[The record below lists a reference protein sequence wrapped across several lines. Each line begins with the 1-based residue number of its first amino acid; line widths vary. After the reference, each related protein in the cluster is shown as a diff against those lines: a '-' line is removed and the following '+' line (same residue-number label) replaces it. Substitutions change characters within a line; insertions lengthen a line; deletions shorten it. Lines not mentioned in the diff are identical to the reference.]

1 MKTYQYYWQLIR
13 FRPKYYGTDI
23 VTISIHFAITTV
35 LGLILRAYFNY
46 LTGDDGFA
54 LSLWPIVGLQIGYA
68 VIAGAS
74 LAAAALAFISFQYH
88 SYALLTRNL
97 LARVLQ
103 MPGSRPLPHNDDGS
117 QMSTGQ
123 AISTFRDDTEELL
136 MAIVAV
142 DDVIGLLISAGI
154 SVTIMLQISVPVTLG
169 TFVPLLFVVGIA
181 QRLGERAKRYR
192 RASRQATS
200 QVTGM
205 IADMFNS
212 TQALKVANAEAR
224 IIDRFRQ
231 VNDQRKQTMV
241 KDKLL
246 TQLVDAL
253 STGTIELGMGL
264 ILLLAARQMYLGT
277 FTLGDFALFAA
288 YIWPVTQLF
297 RIFSRM
303 ITGYKQAGVSTQRME
318 TMMQGAT
325 PGAVAAHQPLHMD
338 GNLPPLPYTPKTA
351 VHTLT
356 ELTAKNLNFTY
367 PGSENGI
374 HNINLSLKAGQFV
387 VITGRIGAGKTTLLK
402 VLLGLLPAD
411 SGKIGWNG
419 RPVPDPANFLVPP
432 RVATTMQIPRLFSE
446 SIRDNILLGL
456 PESEVDVRRAVETAV
471 FEQDLAQMEHGLD
484 TIVGPRGQRLSGGQ
498 AQRVAAARMFV
509 RQPEL
514 LVFDDLS
521 SALDV
526 ETEKVLWERLFNGD
540 WRLEIRDDVQQS
552 PISNLQSPTCLVV
565 SHRRTAL
572 RQADHVVV
580 LKDGRIEDEG
590 TLEELLTRCEEMQQL
605 WQTELSSD
613 NGKTT
618 D

>member
-1 MKTYQYYWQLIR
+1 MNTLSYYWRLIR
-13 FRPKYYGTDI
+13 FTPKYYAADI
-23 VTISIHFAITTV
+23 ITISIHFAATTA
-35 LGLILRAYFNY
+35 LGLILRAFFNG
-46 LTGDDGFA
+46 LTGESSFA
-54 LSLWPIVGLQIGYA
+54 LPLWPIVGLQIAYA
-68 VIAGAS
+68 LITAASQMAAGW
-74 LAAAALAFISFQYH
+74 AFINFEYI
-88 SYALLTRNL
+88 SYNLLIRNM

-103 MPGSRPLPHNDDGS
+103 MPGSRPLPQNEDGTT
-117 QMSTGQ
+117 MSTGQ
-123 AISTFRDDTEELL
+123 AISTFRDDTHELL

-142 DDVIGLLISAGI
+142 DDVIGLIISAGI

-169 TFVPLLFVVGIA
+169 TFVPLLIVVGIA

-192 RASRQATS
+192 KASRLATS

-224 IIDRFRQ
+224 VIDRFREI
-231 VNDQRKQTMV
+231 NNQRKQTMV
-241 KDKLL
+241 RDKLL
-246 TQLVDAL
+246 TELVDAL

-264 ILLLAARQMYLGT
+264 ILLLAAQQMYTGS

-303 ITGYKQAGVSTQRME
+303 ITNYKQAGVSTQRME
-318 TMMQGAT
+318 TMMQGA
-325 PGAVAAHQPLHMD
+325 PVGQVVAPQALHLD
-338 GNLPPLPYTPKTA
+338 GKLPPLPYTPKTA

-356 ELTAKNLNFTY
+356 DLAVKNLNFTY
-367 PGSENGI
+367 PGSDNGI
-374 HNINLSLKAGQFV
+374 HHINLSLKAGQFV

-402 VLLGLLPAD
+402 ALLGLLPVD
-411 SGKIGWNG
+411 SGEIFWNG
-419 RPVPDPANFLVPP
+419 RLVKDPANFMIPP

-456 PESEVDVRRAVETAV
+456 PEGEVDVMGAVETAV
-471 FEQDLAQMEHGLD
+471 FEQDLAQMEEGLD
-484 TIVGPRGQRLSGGQ
+484 TVVGPRGQRLSGGQ

-526 ETEKVLWERLFNGD
+526 ETEKVLWERIFNKDWGLETGD
-540 WRLEIRDDVQQS
+540 DKSQS
-552 PISNLQSPTCLVV
+552 PVSSLQSPTCLVV
-565 SHRRTAL
+565 SHRRAAL

-580 LKDGRIEDEG
+580 LQDGRIVDEG
-590 TLEELLTRCEEMQQL
+590 TLEELLGRCEEMQQL
-605 WQTELSSD
+605 WQMDTAVGE
-613 NGKTT
+613 
-618 D
+618 

>member
-1 MKTYQYYWQLIR
+1 MNTLSYYWRLIR
-13 FRPKYYGTDI
+13 FTPRYYAADI
-23 VTISIHFAITTV
+23 ITISIHFAVTTA
-35 LGLILRAYFNY
+35 LGLILRAFFNG
-46 LTGDDGFA
+46 LTGEDSFA
-54 LSLWPIVGLQIGYA
+54 LPLWPIVGLQIAYA
-68 VIAGAS
+68 LV
-74 LAAAALAFISFQYH
+74 AALSQMGAGWAFINFEH
-88 SYALLTRNL
+88 ISYDLLIRNM

-103 MPGSRPLPHNDDGS
+103 RPGSRPLPQNDDGTP
-117 QMSTGQ
+117 MSTGQ
-123 AISTFRDDTEELL
+123 AISTFRDDTHELL

-169 TFVPLLFVVGIA
+169 TFVPLLVVVGIA

-192 RASRQATS
+192 KASREATS

-212 TQALKVANAEAR
+212 TQALKVANAETR
-224 IIDRFRQ
+224 VIDRFREI
-231 VNDQRKQTMV
+231 NEQRKQTMV
-241 KDKLL
+241 RDKLL
-246 TQLVDAL
+246 TGLVDAL

-264 ILLLAARQMYLGT
+264 ILLLAARQMYTGA

-288 YIWPVTQLF
+288 YIWPITQLF

-318 TMMQGAT
+318 TMMQGAAV
-325 PGAVAAHQPLHMD
+325 GAVVAPQELHLD
-338 GNLPPLPYTPKTA
+338 GQLPPLPYTPKTA
-351 VHTLT
+351 VHTLET
-356 ELTAKNLNFTY
+356 LAIKQLNFTY

-374 HNINLSLKAGQFV
+374 HDINLSLKAGQFV

-402 VLLGLLPAD
+402 VLLGLLPAN
-411 SGKIGWNG
+411 SGEIVWNG
-419 RPVPDPANFLVPP
+419 RPVPDPATFMVPP

-446 SIRDNILLGL
+446 SVRDNILLGL
-456 PESEVDVRRAVETAV
+456 PESEVDVMAAVATAV
-471 FEQDLAQMEHGLD
+471 FEQDLANMEQGLN

-526 ETEKVLWERLFNGD
+526 ETEKVLWERVFNAEARRHRGEN
-540 WRLEIRDDVQQS
+540 RQQ
-552 PISNLQSPTCLVV
+552 TCLVV

-605 WQTELSSD
+605 WQIET
-613 NGKTT
+613 
-618 D
+618 

>member
-1 MKTYQYYWQLIR
+1 MNTLSYYWRLIR
-13 FRPKYYGTDI
+13 YQPKYYASDI
-23 VTISIHFAITTV
+23 ITISIHFAATTA
-35 LGLILRAYFNY
+35 LGLILRAFFNG
-46 LTGDDGFA
+46 LTGESSFA
-54 LSLWPIVGLQIGYA
+54 LPLWPIVGLQIVYA
-68 VIAGAS
+68 LITATSQMAAGW
-74 LAAAALAFISFQYH
+74 AFINFEYISFD
-88 SYALLTRNL
+88 LLIRNM

-103 MPGSRPLPHNDDGS
+103 LPGSRPLPQNEDGTT
-117 QMSTGQ
+117 MSTGQ
-123 AISTFRDDTEELL
+123 AISTFRDDTDQLL

-169 TFVPLLFVVGIA
+169 TFVPLLIVVGIA

-192 RASRQATS
+192 KASREATS

-224 IIDRFRQ
+224 VIDRFREI
-231 VNDQRKQTMV
+231 NDQRKQTMV
-241 KDKLL
+241 RDKLL
-246 TQLVDAL
+246 TELVDAL
-253 STGTIELGMGL
+253 SEGTVELGMGL
-264 ILLLAARQMYLGT
+264 ILLLAARQMYAGT

-303 ITGYKQAGVSTQRME
+303 ITNYKQAGVSTQRME
-318 TMMQGAT
+318 TMMQGA
-325 PGAVAAHQPLHMD
+325 PVGEVVAHHPLYLESL
-338 GNLPPLPYTPKTA
+338 LPPLPYTPKSTE
-351 VHTLT
+351 HMLT
-356 ELTAKNLNFTY
+356 DLTVKNLNFTY

-374 HNINLSLKAGQFV
+374 HNLNLSLQAGQFV
-387 VITGRIGAGKTTLLK
+387 VVTGRIGAGKTTLLK

-411 SGKIGWNG
+411 GGEIFWNG
-419 RPVPDPANFLVPP
+419 RPVPDPANFMIPP

-446 SIRDNILLGL
+446 SVRDNILLGL
-456 PESEVDVRRAVETAV
+456 PEDQVDVMGAVKTAV
-471 FEQDLAQMEHGLD
+471 FEQDLAQMEQGLN

-514 LVFDDLS
+514 LIFDDLS

-526 ETEKVLWERLFNGD
+526 ETEIVLWERVFGAG
-540 WRLEIRDDVQQS
+540 EQGSGGESTQQ
-552 PISNLQSPTCLVV
+552 TCLVV
-565 SHRRTAL
+565 SHRRAAL
-572 RQADHVVV
+572 RRADHVVV

-590 TLEELLTRCEEMQQL
+590 TLEELLGRCEEMQQL
-605 WQTELSSD
+605 WQTETAV
-613 NGKTT
+613 GE
-618 D
+618 

>member
-1 MKTYQYYWQLIR
+1 MNTLSYYWRLIR
-13 FRPKYYGTDI
+13 FTPKYYAADI
-23 VTISIHFAITTV
+23 ITISIHFAVTTA
-35 LGLILRAYFNY
+35 LGLILRAFFNG
-46 LTGDDGFA
+46 LTGESSFA
-54 LSLWPIVGLQIGYA
+54 LPLWPIVGLQIAYA
-68 VIAGAS
+68 II
-74 LAAAALAFISFQYH
+74 AALSQMGAGWAFINFEH
-88 SYALLTRNL
+88 ISYNLLIRNM

-103 MPGSRPLPHNDDGS
+103 RPGSRPLPQNEDGTS
-117 QMSTGQ
+117 MSTGQ
-123 AISTFRDDTEELL
+123 AISTFRDDTHELL

-154 SVTIMLQISVPVTLG
+154 SLTIMLQISVPVTLG
-169 TFVPLLFVVGIA
+169 TFVPLLIVVGIA

-192 RASRQATS
+192 KASRQATS

-212 TQALKVANAEAR
+212 TQALKVANAETR
-224 IIDRFRQ
+224 VIDRFRQ
-231 VNDQRKQTMV
+231 VNEQRKQTMV
-241 KDKLL
+241 RDKLL

-253 STGTIELGMGL
+253 SAGTIELGMGL

-318 TMMQGAT
+318 TMMQGA
-325 PGAVAAHQPLHMD
+325 PVGAVVAPQELHLD
-338 GNLPPLPYTPKTA
+338 GRLPPLPYTPKTA
-351 VHTLT
+351 VHTLQNLST
-356 ELTAKNLNFTY
+356 KNLNFTY
-367 PGSENGI
+367 PSSENGI
-374 HNINLSLKAGQFV
+374 HDINLSLKAGQFV

-411 SGKIGWNG
+411 AGEILWNG
-419 RPVPDPANFLVPP
+419 RPVTDPANFMAPP

-456 PESEVDVRRAVETAV
+456 PESEVDVRGAVRTAV
-471 FEQDLAQMEHGLD
+471 FEQDLAQMEQGLD

-526 ETEKVLWERLFNGD
+526 ETEKVLWERLFNRDGRWEMGD
-540 WRLEIRDDVQQS
+540 GLNQS
-552 PISNLQSPTCLVV
+552 PISNRQSPTCLVV
-565 SHRRTAL
+565 THRRTAL
-572 RQADHVVV
+572 RRADHVVV
-580 LKDGRIEDEG
+580 LKDGRIADEG
-590 TLEELLTRCEEMQQL
+590 TLDELLLRCEEMQQL
-605 WQTELSSD
+605 WQLET
-613 NGKTT
+613 
-618 D
+618 

>member
-1 MKTYQYYWQLIR
+1 MNTLSYYWRLIR
-13 FRPKYYGTDI
+13 FTPNYYAADI
-23 VTISIHFAITTV
+23 ITISIHFAATTA
-35 LGLILRAYFNY
+35 LGLILRAFFNG
-46 LTGDDGFA
+46 LTGEASFA
-54 LSLWPIVGLQIGYA
+54 LPLWPIVGLQLAYA
-68 VIAGAS
+68 FVTATSQMAAGWS
-74 LAAAALAFISFQYH
+74 FINFEYISFD
-88 SYALLTRNL
+88 LLITNMLGRI
-97 LARVLQ
+97 LQ
-103 MPGSRPLPHNDDGS
+103 LPGSRPLPQNEDGTS
-117 QMSTGQ
+117 MSTGQ
-123 AISTFRDDTEELL
+123 AISTFRDDTDQLL

-169 TFVPLLFVVGIA
+169 TFVPLLIVVGIA

-192 RASRQATS
+192 KASREATS

-212 TQALKVANAEAR
+212 TQALKVANAETR
-224 IIDRFRQ
+224 VIDRFREI
-231 VNDQRKQTMV
+231 NEQRKQTMV
-241 KDKLL
+241 RDKLL

-264 ILLLAARQMYLGT
+264 ILLLAARQMYLGS

-303 ITGYKQAGVSTQRME
+303 ITNYKQAGVSTQRME
-318 TMMQGAT
+318 TMMQGA
-325 PGAVAAHQPLHMD
+325 PVGAVVAPRELHLD
-338 GNLPPLPYTPKTA
+338 GNLPPLPYTPKSSEHRLESLA
-351 VHTLT
+351 VNNLT
-356 ELTAKNLNFTY
+356 FTY
-367 PGSENGI
+367 PGSENGV

-402 VLLGLLPAD
+402 LLLGLLPLD
-411 SGKIGWNG
+411 EGEIVWNG
-419 RPVPDPANFLVPP
+419 RSVPNPAAFMVPP

-446 SIRDNILLGL
+446 SIRDNMLLGL
-456 PESEVDVRRAVETAV
+456 PESAVDMLGAVKTAV
-471 FEQDLAQMEHGLD
+471 FEQDLAQMEQGLD

-526 ETEKVLWERLFNGD
+526 ETEKLLWERVFNAETQRRRGD
-540 WRLEIRDDVQQS
+540 GQRQ
-552 PISNLQSPTCLVV
+552 TCLVV

-580 LKDGRIEDEG
+580 LKDGRIADEG
-590 TLEELLTRCEEMQQL
+590 TLEELLLRCEEMQQL
-605 WQTELSSD
+605 WQMET
-613 NGKTT
+613 
-618 D
+618 

>member
-1 MKTYQYYWQLIR
+1 MNTLSYYWRLIR
-13 FRPKYYGTDI
+13 FTPNYYAADI
-23 VTISIHFAITTV
+23 ITISIHFAATTA
-35 LGLILRAYFNY
+35 LGLILRAFFNG
-46 LTGDDGFA
+46 LTGEASFA
-54 LSLWPIVGLQIGYA
+54 LPLWPIVGLQLAYA
-68 VIAGAS
+68 FVAATSQMAAGWS
-74 LAAAALAFISFQYH
+74 FINFQYISFD
-88 SYALLTRNL
+88 LLITNMLGRI
-97 LARVLQ
+97 LQ
-103 MPGSRPLPHNDDGS
+103 LPGSRPLPQNEDGTS
-117 QMSTGQ
+117 MSTGQ
-123 AISTFRDDTEELL
+123 AISTFRDDTDQLL

-169 TFVPLLFVVGIA
+169 TFVPLLIVVGIA

-192 RASRQATS
+192 KASREATS

-212 TQALKVANAEAR
+212 TQALKVANAEER
-224 IIDRFRQ
+224 VIDRFREI
-231 VNDQRKQTMV
+231 NEQRKQTMV
-241 KDKLL
+241 RDKLL

-264 ILLLAARQMYLGT
+264 ILLLAARQMYLGS

-303 ITGYKQAGVSTQRME
+303 ITNYKQAGVSTQRME
-318 TMMQGAT
+318 TMMQGA
-325 PGAVAAHQPLHMD
+325 PVGAVVAPRELHLD
-338 GNLPPLPYTPKTA
+338 GNLPPLPYTPKSSEHKLESLA
-351 VHTLT
+351 VNNLT
-356 ELTAKNLNFTY
+356 FTY
-367 PGSENGI
+367 PGSENGV

-402 VLLGLLPAD
+402 LLLGLLPLD
-411 SGKIGWNG
+411 EGEIVWNG
-419 RPVPDPANFLVPP
+419 RPVPNPAAFMVPP

-446 SIRDNILLGL
+446 SIRDNMLLGL
-456 PESEVDVRRAVETAV
+456 PESAVDMLGAVKTAV
-471 FEQDLAQMEHGLD
+471 FEQDLAQMEDGLD
-484 TIVGPRGQRLSGGQ
+484 TVVGPRGQRLSGGQ

-526 ETEKVLWERLFNGD
+526 ETEKVLWERLFDGD
-540 WRLEIRDDVQQS
+540 WRSEIGDDDPQS

-572 RQADHVVV
+572 RRADHVVV

-590 TLEELLTRCEEMQQL
+590 TLEELLGRCEEMQQL
-605 WQTELSSD
+605 WQMDTAVSE
-613 NGKTT
+613 
-618 D
+618 

>member
-1 MKTYQYYWQLIR
+1 MNTLSYYWRLIR
-13 FRPKYYGTDI
+13 FTPNYYAADI
-23 VTISIHFAITTV
+23 ITISIHFAVTTA
-35 LGLILRAYFNY
+35 LGLILRAFFNG
-46 LTGDDGFA
+46 LTGESSFA
-54 LSLWPIVGLQIGYA
+54 LPLWPIVGLQVAYA
-68 VIAGAS
+68 IV
-74 LAAAALAFISFQYH
+74 AALSQMGAGWAFINFEH
-88 SYALLTRNL
+88 ISYNLLIRNM

-103 MPGSRPLPHNDDGS
+103 RPGSRPLPHNEDGTP
-117 QMSTGQ
+117 MSTGQ
-123 AISTFRDDTEELL
+123 AISTFRDDTHELL

-154 SVTIMLQISVPVTLG
+154 SLTIMLQISVPVTLG
-169 TFVPLLFVVGIA
+169 TFVPLLIVVGIA
-181 QRLGERAKRYR
+181 QRLGERAKQYR
-192 RASRQATS
+192 KASRQATS

-212 TQALKVANAEAR
+212 TQALKVANAETR

-231 VNDQRKQTMV
+231 INEQRKQTMV
-241 KDKLL
+241 RDKLL
-246 TQLVDAL
+246 TGLVDAL
-253 STGTIELGMGL
+253 SAGTIELGMGL

-288 YIWPVTQLF
+288 YIWPITQLF

-318 TMMQGAT
+318 TMMQGA
-325 PGAVAAHQPLHMD
+325 PVGAVVAPQALHLD
-338 GNLPPLPYTPKTA
+338 GKLPPLPYTLKTA
-351 VHTLT
+351 EHTLA
-356 ELTAKNLNFTY
+356 ELVVKDLNFTY

-374 HNINLSLKAGQFV
+374 HDINLSLKAGQFV

-411 SGKIGWNG
+411 SGEIVWNG
-419 RPVPDPANFLVPP
+419 RTVPDPATFLVPP

-446 SIRDNILLGL
+446 TIRDNILLGL
-456 PESEVDVRRAVETAV
+456 PESEVDVPGAVAMAV
-471 FEQDLAQMEHGLD
+471 FEQDLAQMEQGLA

-514 LVFDDLS
+514 LLFDDLS

-526 ETEKVLWERLFNGD
+526 ETEKILWERVFD
-540 WRLEIRDDVQQS
+540 AKAQS
-552 PISNLQSPTCLVV
+552 SEEGKERQTCLVV
-565 SHRRTAL
+565 SHRRAAL
-572 RQADHVVV
+572 RRADHVGV

-590 TLEELLTRCEEMQQL
+590 TLDELLLRCEEMQQL
-605 WQTELSSD
+605 WQIETAVNE
-613 NGKTT
+613 
-618 D
+618 

>member
-1 MKTYQYYWQLIR
+1 MLMNTLSYYWRLIR
-13 FRPKYYGTDI
+13 FQPKYYASDI
-23 VTISIHFAITTV
+23 ITISIHFAITTA
-35 LGLILRAYFNY
+35 LGLILRAFFNG
-46 LTGDDGFA
+46 LTGESSFA
-54 LSLWPIVGLQIGYA
+54 LPLWPIVGLQIAYA
-68 VIAGAS
+68 LIAATS
-74 LAAAALAFISFQYH
+74 QMAAGWSFINFQYI
-88 SYALLTRNL
+88 SYDLMIRNM
-97 LARVLQ
+97 LARILQ
-103 MPGSRPLPHNDDGS
+103 LPGSRPLPQNENGTT
-117 QMSTGQ
+117 MSTGQ

-142 DDVIGLLISAGI
+142 DDVIGLIVSAGI

-169 TFVPLLFVVGIA
+169 TFVPLLVVVGIA

-192 RASRQATS
+192 KASRQATS

-224 IIDRFRQ
+224 VIDRFRQ
-231 VNDQRKQTMV
+231 INEQRKQTMV
-241 KDKLL
+241 RDKLL
-246 TQLVDAL
+246 TELVDAL

-264 ILLLAARQMYLGT
+264 ILLLAAQQMYAGT

-318 TMMQGAT
+318 TMMQGA
-325 PGAVAAHQPLHMD
+325 PVGEVVAPQPLYLD
-338 GNLPPLPYTPKTA
+338 GKLPPLPYIPKSTA
-351 VHTLT
+351 HVLADLT
-356 ELTAKNLNFTY
+356 VKNLTFTY

-374 HNINLSLKAGQFV
+374 HNINLLLKAGQFV
-387 VITGRIGAGKTTLLK
+387 VVTGRIGAGKTTLLK

-411 SGKIGWNG
+411 SGEIFWNG
-419 RPVPDPANFLVPP
+419 RPVLDPANFMVPP

-456 PESEVDVRRAVETAV
+456 PEDAEDVMAAVKTAV
-471 FEQDLAQMEHGLD
+471 FEQDLAQMEEGLD
-484 TIVGPRGQRLSGGQ
+484 TVVGPRGQRLSGGQ

-509 RQPEL
+509 RRPAL

-526 ETEKVLWERLFNGD
+526 ETEKVLWERVFNAETQRRRGGTT
-540 WRLEIRDDVQQS
+540 QQ
-552 PISNLQSPTCLVV
+552 TCLVV
-565 SHRRTAL
+565 SHRRAAL
-572 RQADHVVV
+572 RRADHVVV
-580 LKDGRIEDEG
+580 LRDGRIADEG

-605 WQTELSSD
+605 WQTE
-613 NGKTT
+613 T
-618 D
+618 

>member
-1 MKTYQYYWQLIR
+1 MNTLSYYWRLIR
-13 FRPKYYGTDI
+13 FTPNYYAADI
-23 VTISIHFAITTV
+23 ITISIHFAVTTA
-35 LGLILRAYFNY
+35 LGLILRAFFNG
-46 LTGDDGFA
+46 LTGESSFA
-54 LSLWPIVGLQIGYA
+54 LPLWPIVGLQVAYA
-68 VIAGAS
+68 LV
-74 LAAAALAFISFQYH
+74 AALSQMGAGWAFINFEH
-88 SYALLTRNL
+88 ISYNLLIRNM

-103 MPGSRPLPHNDDGS
+103 RPGSRPLPHNEDGTP
-117 QMSTGQ
+117 MSTGQ
-123 AISTFRDDTEELL
+123 AISTFRDDTHELL

-154 SVTIMLQISVPVTLG
+154 SLTIMLQISVPVTLG
-169 TFVPLLFVVGIA
+169 TFVPLLIVVGIA
-181 QRLGERAKRYR
+181 QRLGERAKQYR
-192 RASRQATS
+192 KASRQATS

-212 TQALKVANAEAR
+212 TQALKVANAETR

-231 VNDQRKQTMV
+231 INEQRKQTMV
-241 KDKLL
+241 RDKLL
-246 TQLVDAL
+246 TGLVDAL
-253 STGTIELGMGL
+253 SAGTIELGMGL

-288 YIWPVTQLF
+288 YIWPITQLF

-318 TMMQGAT
+318 TMMQGA
-325 PGAVAAHQPLHMD
+325 PLGAVVAPQALHLD
-338 GNLPPLPYTPKTA
+338 GKLPPLPHTPKTA
-351 VHTLT
+351 AHTLET
-356 ELTAKNLNFTY
+356 LSIKHLNFNY

-374 HNINLSLKAGQFV
+374 HDINLSLKAGRFV

-411 SGKIGWNG
+411 SGEIIWNG

-446 SIRDNILLGL
+446 TILDNILLGL
-456 PESEVDVRRAVETAV
+456 PEDAVDVMGAVATAV
-471 FEQDLAQMEHGLD
+471 FEQDLAQMEQGLA

-514 LVFDDLS
+514 LLFDDLS

-526 ETEKVLWERLFNGD
+526 ETEKILWERVFD
-540 WRLEIRDDVQQS
+540 AKAQS
-552 PISNLQSPTCLVV
+552 DEGAKEKQTCLVV
-565 SHRRTAL
+565 SHRRAAL
-572 RQADHVVV
+572 RRADHVVV
-580 LKDGRIEDEG
+580 LKDGRIADEG
-590 TLEELLTRCEEMQQL
+590 TLDELLGRCEEMQQL
-605 WQTELSSD
+605 WQIETAVNE
-613 NGKTT
+613 
-618 D
+618 

>member
-1 MKTYQYYWQLIR
+1 MNTLSYYWRLIR
-13 FRPKYYGTDI
+13 FTPNYYATDI
-23 VTISIHFAITTV
+23 ITISIHFAVTTA
-35 LGLILRAYFNY
+35 LGLILRAFFNG
-46 LTGDDGFA
+46 LTGESSFA
-54 LSLWPIVGLQIGYA
+54 LPLWPIVGLQIAYA
-68 VIAGAS
+68 VVAVLSQMGAGW
-74 LAAAALAFISFQYH
+74 AFINFEFI
-88 SYALLTRNL
+88 SYDLLIRNML
-97 LARVLQ
+97 GRVLQ
-103 MPGSRPLPHNDDGS
+103 MPGSRPLPQNEDGTT
-117 QMSTGQ
+117 MSTGQ
-123 AISTFRDDTEELL
+123 AISTFRDDTHELL

-154 SVTIMLQISVPVTLG
+154 SLTIMLQINVPVTLG
-169 TFVPLLFVVGIA
+169 TFVPLLIVVGIA
-181 QRLGERAKRYR
+181 QQLGERAKRYR

-212 TQALKVANAEAR
+212 TQALKVANAEVR
-224 IIDRFRQ
+224 VIDRFREI
-231 VNDQRKQTMV
+231 NEQRKQTMV
-241 KDKLL
+241 RDKLL

-264 ILLLAARQMYLGT
+264 ILLLAARQMYTGA

-318 TMMQGAT
+318 TMMQGA
-325 PGAVAAHQPLHMD
+325 PVGAVVAPQPLHLD
-338 GNLPPLPYTPKTA
+338 GNLPPLPYTPKSA
-351 VHTLT
+351 ELALT
-356 ELTAKNLNFTY
+356 ELTVNGLNFTY

-374 HNINLSLKAGQFV
+374 QNIDLSLKAGQFV

-411 SGKIGWNG
+411 GGKIFWNG
-419 RPVPDPANFLVPP
+419 RPIPDPANFMVPP

-456 PESEVDVRRAVETAV
+456 PEDKMDVKGAVRTAV
-471 FEQDLAQMEHGLD
+471 FEQDLAQMEDGLD
-484 TIVGPRGQRLSGGQ
+484 TVVGPRGQRLSGGQ

-526 ETEKVLWERLFNGD
+526 ETEQLLWQRVFEAKSPRNTGVSER
-540 WRLEIRDDVQQS
+540 QA
-552 PISNLQSPTCLVV
+552 CLVV
-565 SHRRTAL
+565 SHRRAAL
-572 RQADHVVV
+572 RRADHVVV

-590 TLEELLTRCEEMQQL
+590 TLEELLGRCEEMQQL
-605 WQTELSSD
+605 WQIETAVGE
-613 NGKTT
+613 
-618 D
+618 

>member
-1 MKTYQYYWQLIR
+1 MNTLSYYWRLIR
-13 FRPKYYGTDI
+13 FQPKYYASDI
-23 VTISIHFAITTV
+23 ITISIHFAITTA
-35 LGLILRAYFNY
+35 LGLILRAFFNG
-46 LTGDDGFA
+46 LTGESSFA
-54 LSLWPIVGLQIGYA
+54 LPLWPIVGLQIAYA
-68 VIAGAS
+68 LIAATS
-74 LAAAALAFISFQYH
+74 QMAAGWSFINFQYI
-88 SYALLTRNL
+88 SYDLMIRNM
-97 LARVLQ
+97 LARILQ
-103 MPGSRPLPHNDDGS
+103 LPGSRPLPQNENGTT
-117 QMSTGQ
+117 MSTGQ

-142 DDVIGLLISAGI
+142 DDVIGLIVSAGI

-169 TFVPLLFVVGIA
+169 TFVPLLVVVGIA

-192 RASRQATS
+192 KASRQATS

-224 IIDRFRQ
+224 VIDRFRQ
-231 VNDQRKQTMV
+231 INEQRKQTMV
-241 KDKLL
+241 RDKLL
-246 TQLVDAL
+246 TELVDAL

-264 ILLLAARQMYLGT
+264 ILLLAAQQMYAGT

-318 TMMQGAT
+318 TMMQGA
-325 PGAVAAHQPLHMD
+325 PVGEVVAPQPLYLD
-338 GNLPPLPYTPKTA
+338 GKLPPLPYIPKSTA
-351 VHTLT
+351 HVLADLT
-356 ELTAKNLNFTY
+356 VKNLTFTY

-374 HNINLSLKAGQFV
+374 HNINLLLKAGQFV
-387 VITGRIGAGKTTLLK
+387 VVTGRIGAGKTTLLK

-411 SGKIGWNG
+411 SGEIFWNG
-419 RPVPDPANFLVPP
+419 RPVLDPANFMVPP

-456 PESEVDVRRAVETAV
+456 PEDAEDVMAAVKTAV
-471 FEQDLAQMEHGLD
+471 FEQDLAQMEEGLD
-484 TIVGPRGQRLSGGQ
+484 TVVGPRGQRLSGGQ

-509 RQPEL
+509 RRPAL

-526 ETEKVLWERLFNGD
+526 ETEKVLWERVFNAETQRRRGGTT
-540 WRLEIRDDVQQS
+540 QQ
-552 PISNLQSPTCLVV
+552 TCLVV
-565 SHRRTAL
+565 SHRRAAL
-572 RQADHVVV
+572 RRADHVVV
-580 LKDGRIEDEG
+580 LRDGRIADEG

-605 WQTELSSD
+605 WQTE
-613 NGKTT
+613 T
-618 D
+618 

>member
-1 MKTYQYYWQLIR
+1 MNTLSYYWRLIR
-13 FRPKYYGTDI
+13 FTPNYYAADI
-23 VTISIHFAITTV
+23 ITISIHFAVTTA
-35 LGLILRAYFNY
+35 LGLILRAFFNG
-46 LTGDDGFA
+46 LTGESSFA
-54 LSLWPIVGLQIGYA
+54 LPLWPIVGLQVAYA
-68 VIAGAS
+68 LV
-74 LAAAALAFISFQYH
+74 AALSQMGAGWAFINFEH
-88 SYALLTRNL
+88 ISYNLLIRNM

-103 MPGSRPLPHNDDGS
+103 RPGSRPLPHNEDGTP
-117 QMSTGQ
+117 MSTGQ
-123 AISTFRDDTEELL
+123 AISTFRDDTHELL

-154 SVTIMLQISVPVTLG
+154 SLTIMLQISVPVTLG
-169 TFVPLLFVVGIA
+169 TFVPLLIVVGIA
-181 QRLGERAKRYR
+181 QRLGERAKQYR
-192 RASRQATS
+192 KASRQATS

-212 TQALKVANAEAR
+212 TQALKVANAETR

-231 VNDQRKQTMV
+231 INEQRKQTMV
-241 KDKLL
+241 RDKLL
-246 TQLVDAL
+246 TGLVDAL
-253 STGTIELGMGL
+253 SAGTIELGMGL

-288 YIWPVTQLF
+288 YIWPITQLF

-318 TMMQGAT
+318 TMMQGA
-325 PGAVAAHQPLHMD
+325 PVGAVVAPQALHLD
-338 GNLPPLPYTPKTA
+338 GKLPPLPYTPKTTA
-351 VHTLT
+351 HTLET
-356 ELTAKNLNFTY
+356 LSIKHLNFNY

-402 VLLGLLPAD
+402 VLLGLLPAN
-411 SGKIGWNG
+411 SGEIVWNG

-446 SIRDNILLGL
+446 TIRDNILLGL
-456 PESEVDVRRAVETAV
+456 PEDAVDVMGAVATAV
-471 FEQDLAQMEHGLD
+471 FEQDLAQMEQGLA

-514 LVFDDLS
+514 LLFDDLS

-526 ETEKVLWERLFNGD
+526 ETEKILWERVFNAKA
-540 WRLEIRDDVQQS
+540 QS
-552 PISNLQSPTCLVV
+552 DEGAKEKQTCLVV
-565 SHRRTAL
+565 SHRRAAL
-572 RQADHVVV
+572 RRADHVVV
-580 LKDGRIEDEG
+580 LKDGRIADEG
-590 TLEELLTRCEEMQQL
+590 TLDELLGRCEEMQQL
-605 WQTELSSD
+605 WQIETAVNE
-613 NGKTT
+613 
-618 D
+618 

>member
-1 MKTYQYYWQLIR
+1 MNTLSYYWRLIR
-13 FRPKYYGTDI
+13 FTPNYYAADI
-23 VTISIHFAITTV
+23 ITISIHFAVTTA
-35 LGLILRAYFNY
+35 LGLILRAFFNG
-46 LTGDDGFA
+46 LTGESSFA
-54 LSLWPIVGLQIGYA
+54 LPLWPIVGLQIAYA
-68 VIAGAS
+68 LI
-74 LAAAALAFISFQYH
+74 AALSQMGAGWAFINFEH
-88 SYALLTRNL
+88 ISYNLLIRNM

-103 MPGSRPLPHNDDGS
+103 RPGSRPLPQNEDGS
-117 QMSTGQ
+117 SMSTGQ
-123 AISTFRDDTEELL
+123 AISTFRDDTHELL

-169 TFVPLLFVVGIA
+169 TFVPLLIVVGIA

-192 RASRQATS
+192 KASRQATS

-212 TQALKVANAEAR
+212 TQALKVANAETR
-224 IIDRFRQ
+224 VIDRFRQ
-231 VNDQRKQTMV
+231 INEQRKQTMV
-241 KDKLL
+241 RDKLL

-318 TMMQGAT
+318 TMMQGA
-325 PGAVAAHQPLHMD
+325 PVGAVVAPQPLYLD

-351 VHTLT
+351 EHTLA
-356 ELTAKNLNFTY
+356 ELTVKNLNFTY

-374 HNINLSLKAGQFV
+374 HNINLTLKAGQFV

-411 SGKIGWNG
+411 GGEIVWNG
-419 RPVPDPANFLVPP
+419 RPVPDPATFMVSP
-432 RVATTMQIPRLFSE
+432 RVATTMQNPRLFSE
-446 SIRDNILLGL
+446 TVRDNILLGL
-456 PESEVDVRRAVETAV
+456 PQDQVDVMRAVKTAV
-471 FEQDLAQMEHGLD
+471 FEQDLAQMERGLD

-514 LVFDDLS
+514 LIFDDLS

-526 ETEKVLWERLFNGD
+526 ETEKVLWERVFNAEG
-540 WRLEIRDDVQQS
+540 RSESGQRRRGEAGQQ
-552 PISNLQSPTCLVV
+552 TCLVV
-565 SHRRTAL
+565 SHQRAAL
-572 RQADHVVV
+572 RRADHVVV
-580 LKDGRIEDEG
+580 LRDGRIEDEG
-590 TLEELLTRCEEMQQL
+590 TLDELLGRCEEMQQL
-605 WQTELSSD
+605 WQLDTAVGE
-613 NGKTT
+613 
-618 D
+618 

>member
-1 MKTYQYYWQLIR
+1 MNTLSYYWRLIR
-13 FRPKYYGTDI
+13 FQPKYYASDI
-23 VTISIHFAITTV
+23 ITISIHFAATTA
-35 LGLILRAYFNY
+35 LGLILRAFFNY
-46 LTGDDGFA
+46 LTGESSFA
-54 LSLWPIVGLQIGYA
+54 LPLWPIVGLQIAYA
-68 VIAGAS
+68 LIVAASQMAAGW
-74 LAAAALAFISFQYH
+74 AFINFEYI
-88 SYALLTRNL
+88 SYNLLMRNM

-103 MPGSRPLPHNDDGS
+103 MPGSRPLPQNDDGTP
-117 QMSTGQ
+117 MSTGQ
-123 AISTFRDDTEELL
+123 AISTFRDDTHELL

-142 DDVIGLLISAGI
+142 DDVIGLIISAGI

-169 TFVPLLFVVGIA
+169 TFVPLLIVVGIA

-224 IIDRFRQ
+224 VIGRFREI
-231 VNDQRKQTMV
+231 NDQRKQTMV
-241 KDKLL
+241 RDKLL

-264 ILLLAARQMYLGT
+264 ILLLAARQMYIGT

-303 ITGYKQAGVSTQRME
+303 ITNYKQAGVSTQRME
-318 TMMQGAT
+318 TMMQGA
-325 PGAVAAHQPLHMD
+325 PVGEVVAPRPLYLD
-338 GNLPPLPYTPKTA
+338 GKLPPLPYTPKSTE
-351 VHTLT
+351 HTLT
-356 ELTAKNLNFTY
+356 GLTVRNLNFTY

-374 HNINLSLKAGQFV
+374 HNIDLSLQAGQFV
-387 VITGRIGAGKTTLLK
+387 VVTGRIGAGKTTLLK

-411 SGKIGWNG
+411 SGEIVWNG
-419 RPVPDPANFLVPP
+419 RLVPDPANFMVPP

-456 PESEVDVRRAVETAV
+456 PEDRVDVLGAVETAV
-471 FEQDLAQMEHGLD
+471 FEQDLAQMEQGLD

-509 RQPEL
+509 RRPEL

-526 ETEKVLWERLFNGD
+526 ETEKVLWERIFNGD
-540 WRLEIRDDVQQS
+540 WGLETRDYKIQS
-552 PISNLQSPTCLVV
+552 PVFSLKSPTCLVV
-565 SHRRTAL
+565 SHRRAAL

-590 TLEELLTRCEEMQQL
+590 TLEELLGRCEEMQQL
-605 WQTELSSD
+605 WQMETAVGE
-613 NGKTT
+613 
-618 D
+618 

>member
-1 MKTYQYYWQLIR
+1 MNTLTYYWRLIR
-13 FRPKYYGTDI
+13 YEPKYYAADI
-23 VTISIHFAITTV
+23 ITISIHFAFTTA
-35 LGLILRAYFNY
+35 LGLILRAFFNG
-46 LTGDDGFA
+46 LTGESSFA
-54 LSLWPIVGLQIGYA
+54 LPLWPIVGLQIAYA
-68 VIAGAS
+68 IIVAVSQMLAGWS
-74 LAAAALAFISFQYH
+74 FINFEH
-88 SYALLTRNL
+88 ISYNLLIRNM

-103 MPGSRPLPHNDDGS
+103 MPGSRPLPQNEDGTS
-117 QMSTGQ
+117 MSTGQ
-123 AISTFRDDTEELL
+123 AVSTFRDDTDHLL

-169 TFVPLLFVVGIA
+169 TFVPLLIVVGIA

-192 RASRQATS
+192 KASRQATS

-224 IIDRFRQ
+224 VIDRFREI
-231 VNDQRKQTMV
+231 NEQRKQTMV
-241 KDKLL
+241 RDKLIV
-246 TQLVDAL
+246 QLVDAL
-253 STGTIELGMGL
+253 STGTIEVGMGL
-264 ILLLAARQMYLGT
+264 ILLLAAREMYVGT

-303 ITGYKQAGVSTQRME
+303 ITGYKQAGISTQRME
-318 TMMQGAT
+318 TMMQGA
-325 PGAVAAHQPLHMD
+325 PVGEVVAPQKLHLD
-338 GNLPPLPYTPKTA
+338 GKLPPLLQTPKTA
-351 VHTLT
+351 VHILQTLHV
-356 ELTAKNLNFTY
+356 KNLNFTY

-374 HNINLSLKAGQFV
+374 HDINLSLSAGQFV

-411 SGKIGWNG
+411 SGEIVWNG
-419 RPVPDPANFLVPP
+419 RSVPDPATFMIPP

-446 SIRDNILLGL
+446 SIRDNMLLGL
-456 PESEVDVRRAVETAV
+456 PEGAVDVMGAVQTAV
-471 FEQDLAQMEHGLD
+471 FEQDLADMEQGLD

-526 ETEKVLWERLFNGD
+526 ETEKVLWERVFNAKARSGKGSKE
-540 WRLEIRDDVQQS
+540 RQ
-552 PISNLQSPTCLVV
+552 TCLVV
-565 SHRRTAL
+565 SHRRAAL
-572 RQADHVVV
+572 RRAGHVIV
-580 LKDGRIEDEG
+580 LRDGRIEDEG
-590 TLEELLTRCEEMQQL
+590 TLEDLLARCEEMQQL
-605 WQTELSSD
+605 WQME
-613 NGKTT
+613 N
-618 D
+618 

>member
-1 MKTYQYYWQLIR
+1 MNTLSYYWRLIR
-13 FRPKYYGTDI
+13 FTPRYYAADI
-23 VTISIHFAITTV
+23 ITISIHFAVTTA
-35 LGLILRAYFNY
+35 LGLILRAFFNG
-46 LTGDDGFA
+46 LTGEDSFA
-54 LSLWPIVGLQIGYA
+54 LPLWPIVGLQIAYA
-68 VIAGAS
+68 IV
-74 LAAAALAFISFQYH
+74 AALSQMGAGWAFINFEH
-88 SYALLTRNL
+88 ISYDLLIRNM

-103 MPGSRPLPHNDDGS
+103 RPGSRPLPQNDDGTP
-117 QMSTGQ
+117 MSTGQ
-123 AISTFRDDTEELL
+123 AISTFRDDTHELL

-154 SVTIMLQISVPVTLG
+154 SLTIMLQISVPVTLG
-169 TFVPLLFVVGIA
+169 TFVPLLIVVGIA

-192 RASRQATS
+192 KASRQATS

-212 TQALKVANAEAR
+212 TQALKVANAETR
-224 IIDRFRQ
+224 VIDRFRQ
-231 VNDQRKQTMV
+231 INEQRKQTMV
-241 KDKLL
+241 RDKLL

-253 STGTIELGMGL
+253 SAGTIELGMGL

-318 TMMQGAT
+318 TMMQGA
-325 PGAVAAHQPLHMD
+325 PVGAVVAPQALHLD
-338 GNLPPLPYTPKTA
+338 GKLPPLPYTPKTA
-351 VHTLT
+351 AHTLQT
-356 ELTAKNLNFTY
+356 LTVNNLTFTY

-374 HNINLSLKAGQFV
+374 RSINLSLKAGQFV

-411 SGKIGWNG
+411 KGEIVWNG
-419 RPVPDPANFLVPP
+419 RPVSDPANFLVPP

-446 SIRDNILLGL
+446 SVRDNILLGL
-456 PESEVDVRRAVETAV
+456 PESEVDVMGAVRTAV
-471 FEQDLAQMEHGLD
+471 FEQDLAHMEQGLN

-526 ETEKVLWERLFNGD
+526 ETEKVLWERLFHGD
-540 WRLEIRDDVQQS
+540 WRLEIRDEAAQS
-552 PISNLQSPTCLVV
+552 PISNRQSPTCLVV

-590 TLEELLTRCEEMQQL
+590 TLDELLLRCEEMQQL
-605 WQTELSSD
+605 WQIET
-613 NGKTT
+613 
-618 D
+618 

>member
-1 MKTYQYYWQLIR
+1 MNTLSYYWRLIR
-13 FRPKYYGTDI
+13 FTPNYYAADI
-23 VTISIHFAITTV
+23 ITISIHFAVTTA
-35 LGLILRAYFNY
+35 LGLILRAFFNG
-46 LTGDDGFA
+46 LTGESSFA
-54 LSLWPIVGLQIGYA
+54 LPLWPIVGLQVAYA
-68 VIAGAS
+68 IV
-74 LAAAALAFISFQYH
+74 AALSQMGAGWAFINFEH
-88 SYALLTRNL
+88 ISYNLLIRNM

-103 MPGSRPLPHNDDGS
+103 RPGSRPLPHNEDGTP
-117 QMSTGQ
+117 MSTGQ
-123 AISTFRDDTEELL
+123 AISTFRDDTHELL

-154 SVTIMLQISVPVTLG
+154 SLTIMLQISVPVTLG
-169 TFVPLLFVVGIA
+169 TFVPLLIVVGIA
-181 QRLGERAKRYR
+181 QRLGERAKQYR
-192 RASRQATS
+192 KASRQATS

-212 TQALKVANAEAR
+212 TQALKVANAETR

-231 VNDQRKQTMV
+231 INEQRKQTMV
-241 KDKLL
+241 RDKLL
-246 TQLVDAL
+246 TGLVDAL
-253 STGTIELGMGL
+253 SAGTIELGMGL

-288 YIWPVTQLF
+288 YIWPITQLF

-318 TMMQGAT
+318 TMMQGA
-325 PGAVAAHQPLHMD
+325 PVGAVVAPQALHLD
-338 GNLPPLPYTPKTA
+338 GKLPPLPYTLKTA
-351 VHTLT
+351 EHTLA
-356 ELTAKNLNFTY
+356 ELVVKDLNFTY

-374 HNINLSLKAGQFV
+374 HDINLSLKAGQFV

-411 SGKIGWNG
+411 SGEIVWNG
-419 RPVPDPANFLVPP
+419 RTVPDPATFLVPP

-446 SIRDNILLGL
+446 TIRDNILLGL
-456 PESEVDVRRAVETAV
+456 PESEVDVPGAVAMAV
-471 FEQDLAQMEHGLD
+471 FEQDLAQMEQGLA

-514 LVFDDLS
+514 LLFDDLS

-526 ETEKVLWERLFNGD
+526 ETEKILWERVFD
-540 WRLEIRDDVQQS
+540 AKAQS
-552 PISNLQSPTCLVV
+552 SEEGKERQTCLVV
-565 SHRRTAL
+565 SHRRAAL
-572 RQADHVVV
+572 RRADHVVV

-590 TLEELLTRCEEMQQL
+590 TLDELLLRCEEMQQL
-605 WQTELSSD
+605 WQIETAVNE
-613 NGKTT
+613 
-618 D
+618 